1 MVEYLKKGLGQ
12 AEIDEDDAK
21 VRAQVESILADIE
34 MRGDKSVRELSKK
47 FDNWSPKTFRL
58 TDQEIE
64 AAISKVGKRDL
75 EDIRFAQEQV
85 RNFAQHQK
93 SALQDIEIEKGRYF

>member
-12 AEIDEDDAK
+12 AEVDDADAK

-34 MRGDKSVRELSKK
+34 VRGDKSVRELSKT
-47 FDNWSPKTFRL
+47 FDNWSPKSFRL

-64 AAISKVGKRDL
+64 GAISKVGKRDL
-75 EDIRFAQEQV
+75 QDIRFAQEQV
-85 RNFAQHQK
+85 HLA
-93 SALQDIEIEKGRYF
+93 SALHSYMLLPFILPQKN